1 MSVREKLCNLL
12 FPPKCP
18 FCGRVQSRPGICAEC
33 EAVISRTRGEEA
45 LRRLPGGFSCVAP
58 LFYEG
63 VVRDGLLR
71 YKFAGAAGLSKF
83 FGELVAECAAEH
95 YSGAFDTVSWVPVSA
110 KRLRKRRYDQARLLA
125 EEACRCW
132 QTKPA
137 ALLRKTTH
145 NLTQSSLS
153 DAAARRANVL
163 GVYDPIHLDAIR
175 DRKILLID
183 DICTTGATLAECA
196 RTLQD
201 AGAASVMCAAVA
213 FRRRNEGAQRE
224 NPCAE
229 GKKKG

>member
-1 MSVREKLCNLL
+1 MSIRERLCDLL

-33 EAVISRTRGEEA
+33 EAVLPRTRGEEA
-45 LRRLPGGFSCVAP
+45 LRRLPGGFVCAAP
-58 LFYEG
+58 LYYEG
-63 VVRDGLLR
+63 VVRTGLLR

-83 FGELVAECAAEH
+83 FGELVAECAAERF
-95 YSGAFDTVSWVPVSA
+95 SGEFDTVSWVPVSA
-110 KRLRKRRYDQARLLA
+110 KRLRQRRYDQARLLA

-132 QTKPA
+132 QTKPVP
-137 ALLRKTTH
+137 LLRKTSH

-163 GVYDPIHLDAIR
+163 GVYEPLRLEEIR

-196 RTLQD
+196 LVLRD
-201 AGAASVMCAAVA
+201 AGAASVLCAVVA
-213 FRRRNEGAQRE
+213 LRRREGPPEKTEPA
-224 NPCAE
+224 A
-229 GKKKG
+229 GT